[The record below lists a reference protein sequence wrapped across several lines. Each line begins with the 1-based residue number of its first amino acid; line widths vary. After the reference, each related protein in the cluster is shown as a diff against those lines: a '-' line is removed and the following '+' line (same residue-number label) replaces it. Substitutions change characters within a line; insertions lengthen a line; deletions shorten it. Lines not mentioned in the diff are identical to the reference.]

1 MNFRCWMAKRRLES
15 LAAGELTGRRAE
27 SVRKHLKGCSACAE
41 EFERISSALDALRR
55 VGDEVRWGEAASRQC
70 WRGIRARLRSAQERR
85 LVLRPLPLA
94 VAAVG
99 TILIAVGV
107 WIAVVPEN
115 SPEGNVAENVVTL
128 PPPETLAVV
137 QVRERIPVMQE
148 YSFEVMPVSYE
159 SGWGRY

>member
-1 MNFRCWMAKRRLES
+1 MNFRCWMAKRRLDS
-15 LAAGELTGRRAE
+15 LAAGELPGRRAE
-27 SVRKHLKGCSACAE
+27 SVRKHLKACRACTE

-55 VGDEVRWGEAASRQC
+55 VGEEVRWGEAAGRQC
-70 WRGIRARLRSAQERR
+70 WRGIRARLRSAQGRR
-85 LVLRPLPLA
+85 LVFRPLPLA

-107 WIAVVPEN
+107 WIAVIPEN
-115 SPEGNVAENVVTL
+115 GPEGNVAENVVT
-128 PPPETLAVV
+128 PSATETLAVV

-159 SGWGRY
+159 SGWGRF

>member
-1 MNFRCWMAKRRLES
+1 MNFRCWMAKRRLDS
-15 LAAGELTGRRAE
+15 LAAGELPGRRAVW
-27 SVRKHLKGCSACAE
+27 VRKHLKVCSACSE

-55 VGDEVRWGEAASRQC
+55 VGEEVRWGEAASREC
-70 WRGIRARLRSAQERR
+70 WRGMRARLGSTQERR
-85 LVLRPLPLA
+85 VVLRHLPLA

-115 SPEGNVAENVVTL
+115 SLEGNVAGNIVNASSV
-128 PPPETLAVV
+128 ETLAAA
-137 QVRERIPVMQE
+137 QIRERIPVMQE

-159 SGWGRY
+159 SGWGRF